1 MNSRVPNSTALSS
14 SSSSELGYS
23 EMLYASSTSS
33 KLMDIVVRL
42 NNVGVACVE
51 SSKFVNAKQCFER
64 ALARTNATSPLSAA
78 PSKFHQQQTGTTTE
92 KPNKSELY
100 VFQREEYDEG
110 MGAFSDPVNINT
122 ASRGDLSDNAIQAT
136 ILYNVRQ
143 LCVKMG
149 ENEDALESFCLAL
162 KALRWSNATRRS
174 RAHEMIAIAILHNI
188 GHLQYRTGMYDDAVK
203 TYTRALEGGTKLHL

>member
-1 MNSRVPNSTALSS
+1 MNSRVPNSTAVSS
-14 SSSSELGYS
+14 SSSSKPGYS
-23 EMLYASSTSS
+23 EMLYASSSSS

-51 SSKFVNAKQCFER
+51 SSEFADAKQCFER
-64 ALARTNATSPLSAA
+64 ALARTNVTSPLSTRTP

-110 MGAFSDPVNINT
+110 MSAFSDPVNIDT
-122 ASRGDLSDNAIQAT
+122 ASRSDLSDNDIQAT
-136 ILYNVRQ
+136 ILYNVGQ

-162 KALRWSNATRRS
+162 KAL
-174 RAHEMIAIAILHNI
+174 
-188 GHLQYRTGMYDDAVK
+188 
-203 TYTRALEGGTKLHL
+203 